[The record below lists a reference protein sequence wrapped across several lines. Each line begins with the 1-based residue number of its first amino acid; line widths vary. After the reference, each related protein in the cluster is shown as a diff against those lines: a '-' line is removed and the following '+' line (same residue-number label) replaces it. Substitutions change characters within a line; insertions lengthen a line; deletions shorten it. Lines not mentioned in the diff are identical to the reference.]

1 MHFSK
6 QQEQKADSNL
16 KIYCSLNEECS
27 SRIIFVNTVL
37 KEDQIPNHNMLN
49 FNLYKEVTAWFS
61 RTLENIANKDH

>member
-27 SRIIFVNTVL
+27 PRIIFVNTVL

-61 RTLENIANKDH
+61 RTLENIANKDN